1 MILKNYLKILF
12 HAIVTLL
19 IILSAP
25 ITLCII
31 LLYSGVPDWIII
43 VSSLASA
50 SVTIFFGMKYVH
62 FIVWTKDL
70 FKDMF

>member
-1 MILKNYLKILF
+1 MTLKNYLKLLF
-12 HAIVTLL
+12 HAIVTML

-25 ITLCII
+25 VTLCI
-31 LLYSGVPDWIII
+31 LLYSNVPDWVTIT
-43 VSSLASA
+43 SALASA
-50 SVTIFFGMKYVH
+50 SITIFFGMKYVE

>member
-1 MILKNYLKILF
+1 MTLKNYFKLLF
-12 HAIVTLL
+12 HAVVVLL

-25 ITLCII
+25 VTLCI
-31 LLYSGVPDWIII
+31 LLYSNVPDWVTI

-50 SVTIFFGMKYVH
+50 SITIFFGIKYVI